1 MAKNKKNKFKLRYVL
16 ILIILVSA
24 SFAFYKFFPEK
35 FNKINNN
42 KIYNGYLKSDKYEVE
57 LMEKNDTTK
66 TKKFIRGT
74 KIKYFEKKIS
84 VDEVL
89 YTEVKINNDHYL
101 ISDDYITN
109 KYEEI
114 VGEKTRYVRTST
126 TIYKEKDKLDI
137 SGFYKKG
144 EEINIIGFDRLNDD
158 GSVNMYKTEKGY
170 VYSKYLEELLDV
182 ANKNYDPN
190 GLYLTHASRGDS
202 YGGGS
207 ADNLDYYPVDKP
219 NFENNKL
226 LDNAKTLYL
235 NCGVLN
241 NIDAYINLAKNT
253 GINAFVVDIKENT
266 LPAYKSDVM
275 KEYSPT
281 AYNKAVYSKEDYK
294 NIIKKLIDN
303 GFYVIGRITTFK
315 DSDYINDHPEDAI
328 TSTSTGTPYLH
339 NGSYWPSAFVR
350 RVWEY
355 NVKLAVESVKD
366 IGFNEIQFDYM
377 RFPDR
382 SYTIEKN
389 GLVDMHNIYGE
400 TKAQALQSF
409 LFYATDAIHDVNAYV
424 SVDVFGESSNQYVT
438 AYGQYWPAISNV
450 VDVIS
455 AMPYPDHFNNNQYGL
470 VTPWTEPYRL
480 MSTWAREA
488 SLRQKEIP
496 TPAIA
501 RTWIQAYDAI
511 KQPYNKYGPE
521 EIRAE
526 IKGLNDGGLTGGFI
540 TWNGS
545 SNINKY
551 QYISTGW

>member
-109 KYEEI
+109 KYEEV

-241 NIDAYINLAKNT
+241 NIDAYISL
-253 GINAFVVDIKENT
+253 FKENDFHLMPET
-266 LPAYKSDVM
+266 
-275 KEYSPT
+275 
-281 AYNKAVYSKEDYK
+281 
-294 NIIKKLIDN
+294 DN
-303 GFYVIGRITTFK
+303 
-315 DSDYINDHPEDAI
+315 
-328 TSTSTGTPYLH
+328 
-339 NGSYWPSAFVR
+339 
-350 RVWEY
+350 
-355 NVKLAVESVKD
+355 
-366 IGFNEIQFDYM
+366 
-377 RFPDR
+377 
-382 SYTIEKN
+382 
-389 GLVDMHNIYGE
+389 
-400 TKAQALQSF
+400 
-409 LFYATDAIHDVNAYV
+409 
-424 SVDVFGESSNQYVT
+424 
-438 AYGQYWPAISNV
+438 
-450 VDVIS
+450 
-455 AMPYPDHFNNNQYGL
+455 
-470 VTPWTEPYRL
+470 
-480 MSTWAREA
+480 
-488 SLRQKEIP
+488 
-496 TPAIA
+496 
-501 RTWIQAYDAI
+501 
-511 KQPYNKYGPE
+511 
-521 EIRAE
+521 
-526 IKGLNDGGLTGGFI
+526 
-540 TWNGS
+540 
-545 SNINKY
+545 
-551 QYISTGW
+551 